1 MATLSCPVAAPPLD
15 GSALVEAFLPEI
27 DRAVAFVCRRQR
39 LPREQASE
47 LASEVYLRLLQ
58 RDAAVLRQYRG
69 DSSLRTFLVVVI
81 QRVLLDLRIATAG
94 KWRPSARARRLG
106 RVAMHLERL
115 VFHDGLTLS
124 EAAPLVRARLG
135 VTDTDD
141 ELHFLLALLPVR
153 FRRRMVGDGELDH
166 LRAATPDAE
175 ETLVRASAAPGPRAL
190 AKALRALSGE
200 DRRMLSLR
208 FARGLRLCEIA
219 RLQRADEKAFYRRFH
234 RALATVR
241 ASVDVKTDAAASLK
255 PLQRRR

>member
-15 GSALVEAFLPEI
+15 GSALMEAFLPEI

-39 LPREQASE
+39 LPREDARE

-81 QRVLLDLRIATAG
+81 QRVLLDLRIASAG

-106 RVAMHLERL
+106 RVAVHLERL

-141 ELHFLLALLPVR
+141 ELHFLMSLLPVR
-153 FRRRMVGDGELDH
+153 FRRRMVGDGELEH
-166 LRAATPDAE
+166 LRAATPGVE
-175 ETLVRASAAPGPRAL
+175 ETLVRASEAPNPRAVII
-190 AKALRALSGE
+190 ALRALSDE

-208 FARGLRLCEIA
+208 FARGLRLCQIA
-219 RLQRADEKAFYRRFH
+219 RLQRTDEKAIYRRFH

-241 ASVDVKTDAAASLK
+241 ASATPEPVQGVSA
-255 PLQRRR
+255 RRYER